1 MHLTLVLI
9 VTLALAGCAG
19 PSNLQPRAQRALQP
33 SASSPSTKPATLE
46 PDAGRQLA
54 TTPERFLASCAR
66 DIQQARS
73 RVEWLVAQR
82 APRDTVSS
90 LTAYDD
96 AIALLDDA
104 VSRSGIA
111 SNSHPDAAFREAG
124 RTCEQEV
131 EAARTDISLD
141 QRLYV
146 ALAALKLDEQDAAT
160 RRWVARVLRDFRREG
175 VDRDAATRQKLR
187 ELHEQLTWLGQEF
200 GRHIQE
206 DVRRVDVGPEALE
219 GLPEDYVR
227 AHPPGP
233 DGRVHI
239 TTETPDYLPF
249 MAYSRSGPAREALW
263 RINRQRGYPAN
274 LETLSRLLQARYSLA
289 TLLGYP
295 NWAAYASEDKMV
307 RGPQAAAD
315 FIERLSDAAAARAK
329 DDYAALLERKRK
341 DAPGATEVE
350 PWEQAFLEDRVR
362 AEQYHYESREVRGYF
377 EYTRVKQG
385 LFDITSRLFGLTY
398 RRAKDAP
405 VWHPDVE
412 AWDVYEGDT
421 RLGRF
426 YLDMHPRP
434 DKLTHSSQWDL
445 ATGRAGRALPEAVL
459 MCNFPRPGT
468 HPALLQHSEVRTFF
482 HEFGHLL
489 HHILGGHA
497 RWAGLS
503 GSRTERDFV
512 EAPAQVLEEWAWRPE
527 SLQLFARHFVTG
539 EPLPAETIARMRR
552 ADAFGKG
559 LWLRQQLFYAAVSL
573 QLHTAD
579 PAGLDTTTR
588 VNALQ
593 ERYMPFR
600 AASDSYVHLSF
611 TQLDGYYS
619 SAYYAY
625 LWSLVIARDL
635 LTPFQQHGLMD
646 PATARRYRDTVL
658 GPGGSKDAADLVRD
672 FLGRDYGFGA
682 YTRWLDGA

>member
-1 MHLTLVLI
+1 MQLTLAII
-9 VTLALAGCAG
+9 VTLVFAGCAG
-19 PSNLQPRAQRALQP
+19 PSNLQRSAPPRPPDAGAAR
-33 SASSPSTKPATLE
+33 LE
-46 PDAGRQLA
+46 PDAGRHLA
-54 TTPERFLASCAR
+54 TTPERFLASCLA
-66 DIQQARS
+66 DIQRARAH
-73 RVEWLVAQR
+73 VETLMALR
-82 APRDTVSS
+82 APRDTVAA

-104 VSRSGIA
+104 VGRSGIA
-111 SNSHPDAAFREAG
+111 ASAHPDADFREAG
-124 RTCEQEV
+124 RRCEQDV

-141 QRLYV
+141 HRLYR
-146 ALAALKLDEQDAAT
+146 ALTSLRLDGQDAAT
-160 RRWVARVLRDFRREG
+160 RRWVARVLRDFRRAG

-200 GRHIQE
+200 TRHIHE
-206 DVRRVDVGPEALE
+206 DVRHVDVAPEALE

-233 DGRVHI
+233 DGRVRI

-249 MAYSRSGPAREALW
+249 MAYARDEGAREALW
-263 RINRQRGYPAN
+263 RLNRRRGHPEN
-274 LETLSRLLQARYSLA
+274 EETLARLLQARHALA

-295 NWAAYASEDKMV
+295 SWAAYASEDKMV

-315 FIERLSDAAAARAK
+315 FIERLSDAAAGRAR
-329 DDYAALLERKRK
+329 DDYAVLLERKRR
-341 DAPGATEVE
+341 DTPHATDVA

-362 AEQYHYESREVRGYF
+362 AEQYHYDSREVRSYF
-377 EYTRVKQG
+377 EYGRVKQG
-385 LFDITSRLFGLTY
+385 LLDITSRLFGLTY
-398 RRAKDAP
+398 RRVPDAP

-412 AWDVYEGDT
+412 AWDVYEDGT

-434 DKLTHSSQWDL
+434 DKLTYAAQWDL
-445 ATGRAGRALPEAVL
+445 ATGRAGRTLPEAVL
-459 MCNFPRPGT
+459 MCNFPRPGA

-489 HHILGGHA
+489 HHILGGRT

-527 SLQLFARHFVTG
+527 SLQLFARHVVTG
-539 EPLPAETIARMRR
+539 EPLPADTIARMRR

-559 LWLRQQLFYAAVSL
+559 LWLRQQLFYAAISL
-573 QLHTAD
+573 QLHTDD
-579 PAGLDTTTR
+579 PAGLDATTR
-588 VNALQ
+588 VKALQ
-593 ERYMPFR
+593 ERYLPFR
-600 AASDSYVHLSF
+600 ATNDSYVHLSF
-611 TQLDGYYS
+611 PQLDGYYS

-646 PATARRYRDTVL
+646 PATARRYRDAVL

-682 YTRWLDGA
+682 YTHWLEGA